1 MSRRKLLAYPLVLAL
16 LLALLPGTVGDST
29 AAVRGQTERQAAV
42 LVFTQEFDV
51 LNPLYTNM
59 FFSLIT
65 HQIWNAWAWDFDEN
79 NAPHPVL
86 VTEIPS
92 RENGGISADGR
103 TITLHLRDDI
113 VWSDGEPITSADFLF
128 TYQMAIDPNNAVA
141 SSYPYDRIESI
152 SAPDARTVVVTFPE
166 PFAPWLATLWKG
178 ILPEHILRPV
188 YAAEGTLDNAE
199 WNRFPT
205 VGCGPYVLSA
215 WETGSFARFVV
226 NENYWLDRPR
236 IDEIVTLFVP
246 DDASQVAALQAGDG
260 DVGAFIAYADIPSL
274 QAAGMRLVAVA
285 SGYNEGWFFY
295 LDPVQGHPA
304 LQDVRVRQA
313 IALALDRDALVR
325 DLLLGLTEPPAT
337 FWHNTPWADPSI
349 QPWPY
354 DPDRARALLD
364 EAGWIDGN
372 GDGIREK
379 DGVDLMLTYGTS
391 IRQVR
396 QDTQAVAQQ
405 QLAQVGIGL
414 DLLQFSGDVLFA
426 GYNEG
431 GPAATGQLDI
441 YEYSETPNFPD
452 PDAAYWLCSEIPT
465 PESPNGLNW
474 QALCDEELDALFRLQ
489 ATQADF
495 AERQQ
500 TFFQI
505 GQIMHDRVYWLGL
518 WYDPDI
524 WAVGPRL
531 ENVLIGGVTPFFNI
545 REWTLNPS

>member
-1 MSRRKLLAYPLVLAL
+1 MSRHKLLAYLLA
-16 LLALLPGTVGDST
+16 LALLPGVMGGGP
-29 AAVRGQTERQAAV
+29 AAVLGQAEHQAAI

-65 HQIWNAWAWDFDEN
+65 HQIWNAWAWDFDETN
-79 NAPHPVL
+79 TPHPVL

-92 RENGGISADGR
+92 RENGGISEDGR
-103 TITLHLRDDI
+103 TITLRLRDDL
-113 VWSDGEPITSADFLF
+113 VWSDGAPLTSADFLF

-152 SAPDARTVVVTFPE
+152 SAPDARTVVITFPE
-166 PFAPWLATLWKG
+166 PFAPWLATMWKG

-188 YAAEGTLDNAE
+188 YEAEGTLDNAA
-199 WNRFPT
+199 WNRFPS
-205 VGCGPYVLSA
+205 VGCGPYVLSE

-226 NENYWLDRPR
+226 NENYWLDRPL

-260 DVGAFIAYADIPSL
+260 DVGAFIAYADIPPL
-274 QAAGMRLVAVA
+274 QAAGVRVIAVA

-295 LDPVQGHPA
+295 LDPAQGHPA

-364 EAGWIDGN
+364 EAGWIDSN

-465 PESPNGLNW
+465 TESPNGLNW

-505 GQIMHDRVYWLGL
+505 GQIMHDRMYWLGL

-545 REWTLNPS
+545 REWVLNPS